1 MEGLTADVRHTFYPF
16 IEGISERGYTDE
28 QLANIDPPDFEYE
41 GKTYTHYEATQFQRS
56 IEREVRKQKR
66 LKAAYEAAG
75 QTEHAQAANT
85 KLRRLNKK
93 YRKFSKAANL
103 RTQTERMK
111 VLYK

>member
-16 IEGISERGYTDE
+16 IEGISERAYTDE

-41 GKTYTHYEATQFQRS
+41 GKTYTHYEATQKQRE
-56 IEREVRKQKR
+56 IERAVRKLKR
-66 LKAAYEAAG
+66 LKAAHEAAG
-75 QTEHAQAANT
+75 EKEEATAANI

-93 YRKFSKAANL
+93 YREFSKAANL
-103 RTQTERMK
+103 RTQPERMK